1 MEEKDM
7 DLISKVRGAL
17 PELESDTLNPSDDV
31 LNVLLIGSPQ
41 QNLLGVMNELL
52 GEMNQLDCPMM
63 SGYRGSFV
71 YGESK
76 AAFQT
81 DSGSPVA
88 TDMGN
93 LAEKLKKYNK
103 SSVQHQFTVTFD
115 SPVLKGCAIHVLAS
129 DSDFEDVNWNAEL
142 SRADY
147 ILFAMSSTA
156 LLSMA
161 ERKALRNWL
170 IPYMGSAY
178 GIILTNDNLILE
190 DDRKDINA
198 SLQSMFNGEVTIFRT
213 PETDIHR
220 LADVIDSLKKDVAGC
235 HEKRN
240 SRAERLFLTNAK
252 NAVELQL
259 KVFSENKADIEETV
273 SAIKESIQKLPS
285 RQKSAFRY
293 ARMQYISPS
302 KLDAAETIN
311 GFQKDINNKLKE
323 EIEREQNPG
332 DLSDILPSY
341 IADAWRNQADVL
353 FENIQKETASM
364 QKDLQVYIEKD
375 IRNYIEGCVG
385 GERADYV
392 YALTEKYFKITD
404 SFVIH
409 DEDNQFLYDAPKD
422 NTKAKYYGV
431 IASGIAL
438 VLFSHP
444 VVGIAVATIG
454 SKKIKKSSELQ
465 LNEDKRNA
473 LYSACEELNREYHS
487 DMMAWLDSVF
497 DSVEANIKASV
508 DECYQKMV
516 DSIVQALN
524 KRMTDQND
532 YEEKLS
538 ELHKLKEEIDVQ
550 LAV

>member
-1 MEEKDM
+1 MAEKDM
-7 DLISKVRGAL
+7 DLISKVRGVL
-17 PELESDTLNPSDDV
+17 PDLDQDTPSSSDDTLNV
-31 LNVLLIGSPQ
+31 LVVGNPQ
-41 QNLLGVMNELL
+41 QNLMGVMNELL
-52 GEMNQLDCPMM
+52 GEMEQLDCPMM
-63 SGYRGSFV
+63 SGYRGSIV
-71 YGESK
+71 YGDSK
-76 AAFQT
+76 AVFQT
-81 DSGSPVA
+81 DFGTPVA
-88 TDMGN
+88 TDMDD
-93 LAEKLKKYNK
+93 LAEKLKRYNK
-103 SSVQHQFTVTFD
+103 GSVQHQFTVTLE
-115 SPVLKGCAIHVLAS
+115 SPILKGCAMHILAS
-129 DSDFEDVNWNAEL
+129 DSDFNDVNWNAEL
-142 SRADY
+142 SSNDY

-170 IPYMGSAY
+170 IPYMGSLY

-198 SLQSMFNGEVTIFRT
+198 SLQSMFNGEAEIFRT
-213 PETDIHR
+213 PETDIR
-220 LADVIDSLKKDVAGC
+220 KLADRINALKKDVESC
-235 HEKRN
+235 HRKRDKR
-240 SRAERLFLTNAK
+240 SERLFLLNAK

-259 KVFSENKADIEETV
+259 KIFSENKADIEETV
-273 SAIKESIQKLPS
+273 AAIKESAQKLPM

-302 KLDAAETIN
+302 KLDATETIN
-311 GFQKDINNKLKE
+311 SFQRDINDKLKG

-332 DLSDILPSY
+332 DMPDILPSY
-341 IADAWRNQADVL
+341 IADAWRNQADIL
-353 FENIQKETASM
+353 FESIQKETSSM

-438 VLFSHP
+438 VLFSLP
-444 VVGIAVATIG
+444 VIGIAVATIG
-454 SKKIKKSSELQ
+454 SKKIKKYSELQ
-465 LNEDKRNA
+465 VNEDIRNA
-473 LYSACEELNREYHS
+473 LYSACEELNREYYS
-487 DMMAWLDSVF
+487 DMMVWLDSVF
-497 DSVEANIKASV
+497 DSVEGNIKASV

-516 DSIVQALN
+516 DSIVQALS
-524 KRMTDQND
+524 KRMTDQNN
-532 YEEKLS
+532 YNEKLS
-538 ELHKLKEEIDVQ
+538 ELKALKDEIDAH